1 MSTYAAVF
9 MKNPNTGLYSGFDV
23 KYDGYIEGGVGEI
36 LYKNYNDINKIS
48 KLCYDSRSE
57 MRQLEPEVEA
67 CDWFSDEAPT
77 RAKKY
82 KNLSFDQMINQGKQ
96 CNYCYI
102 YYPDPDDNG
111 TGRYWW
117 FVLDKNSWNEFKSL
131 SVYFDGTENP
141 DTFDGE
147 NIVIDEDIDEPT
159 TTIPSTYTFII
170 EQETYTDN
178 YEEGEGKF
186 INRTQ
191 FDSTVKDATSLED
204 ALCKFWEQGLI
215 GNTYDFNA
223 DKSGIVLDK
232 DSNKLMYNRTENKFH
247 EIPSESELEQWKAGK
262 IDLYAVYYYIKIFKK
277 VQVLTSELEQLGVDT
292 DD

>member
-9 MKNPNTGLYSGFDV
+9 MKNPNTGLFSGFDV

-48 KLCYDSRSE
+48 ELCYDSRSE
-57 MRQLEPEVEA
+57 MRQLDPDYKKCE
-67 CDWFSDEAPT
+67 WFSDEAPT

-96 CNYCYI
+96 CDYCYI
-102 YYPDPDDNG
+102 YYPDPADNG

-117 FVLDKNSWNEFKSL
+117 FVLNKNSWNKFKSL
-131 SVYFDGTENP
+131 SIYFDGTKNP

-147 NIVIDEDIDEPT
+147 DIVIDEDVNNPVDSI
-159 TTIPSTYTFII
+159 SNYTFIV

-178 YEEGEGKF
+178 YENGEGKF

-191 FDSTVKDATSLED
+191 FDETIKNATSLED
-204 ALCKFWEQGLI
+204 ALSKFWDIVSI
-215 GNTYDFNA
+215 GKTYDFNA
-223 DKSGIVLDK
+223 DKSGIVLNK
-232 DSNKLMYNRTENKFH
+232 DSNKLMYVRTENKFH

-262 IDLYAVYYYIKIFKK
+262 IDLYATYYYIKIFKE
-277 VQVLTSELEQLGVDT
+277 VPVLASELASLGVDT